1 MICNNNIITFTAY
14 MARFLFFMVGHIAF
28 YMGNY
33 ALDDGMYDYF
43 WQLIRISSMNH
54 TITMYSFLK
63 IQVL

>member
-43 WQLIRISSMNH
+43 WQLIEYR
-54 TITMYSFLK
+54 
-63 IQVL
+63 Q